1 MLKYNGSI
9 LKLPST
15 AILDYVAPPTLTC
28 TFTGDSTIPMTY
40 SVNGDTFTVNTDT
53 SVIRTLNVGD
63 QLTIQAS
70 SGSGKTFSLKG
81 LENLSS
87 TVTWDH
93 KGTGS
98 SVTYS
103 GIVASGG
110 SSTVIGYDN
119 YRDKEFTATCKW
131 WPSNGTCYIYQPA
144 LYVDTIT
151 TNCLKSGNW
160 NGNTYVDDVVDFTNK
175 STKTGGWNSGY
186 GSSGWTQYGSQGS
199 WTGYEAS
206 SVFNWD
212 QVLGWTA
219 TWYPYVISCSPIT
232 NVYTAVYGTYSSG
245 GSNRLCYQGY
255 MNHTIGVTET
265 FGPYTGSG
273 ASNKGPVLCYSMGQG
288 SNNRNVSHEGSCIIT
303 GVKR

>member
-15 AILDYVAPPTLTC
+15 AILDYITPPTLTC

-40 SVNGDTFTVNTDT
+40 SVNGDTFVVNSDT

-110 SSTVIGYDN
+110 STVIGYDS
-119 YRDKEFTATCKW
+119 YRNKEFTANCKW
-131 WPSNGTCYIYQPA
+131 WQSNGTCYIYQPE
-144 LYVDTIT
+144 LYVDTLS
-151 TNCLKSGNW
+151 TNCLQSGNW
-160 NGNTYVDDVVDFTNK
+160 NGNNYVNTVSDFTNK

-186 GSSGWTQYGSQGS
+186 GRSGWTQYGSQGS
-199 WTGYEAS
+199 WTGYAAS

-219 TWYPYVISCSPIT
+219 TWYPHIISCNPST
-232 NVYTAVYGTYSSG
+232 NVYTEVYGTYSSG
-245 GSNRLCYQGY
+245 GSNRLCYEGY
-255 MNHTIGVTET
+255 NNYTVGSTVT

-273 ASNKGPVLCYSMGQG
+273 ASNKGPVLCFSIGRG
-288 SNNRNVSHEGSCIIT
+288 TSNNSVNHEGICTIV